1 MWLLSGS
8 TTKFADR
15 PPYESCVVPRGG
27 PPVCSE
33 DPNID
38 GPLATYSVMRDDFNI
53 KGGGG
58 LRFSWVG
65 FD

>member
-1 MWLLSGS
+1 MALTLFRSARPIRVSLYAEARFMWLLSDS
-8 TTKFADR
+8 TTTFAD
-15 PPYESCVVPRGG
+15 
-27 PPVCSE
+27 
-33 DPNID
+33 
-38 GPLATYSVMRDDFNI
+38 PLGVATYSVVRDDFGI

>member
-1 MWLLSGS
+1 LVSGS
-8 TTKFADR
+8 TTTFAD
-15 PPYESCVVPRGG
+15 PAGV
-27 PPVCSE
+27 
-33 DPNID
+33 
-38 GPLATYSVMRDDFNI
+38 ATYSVTRDDFGV

>member
-1 MWLLSGS
+1 MWIVSGP
-8 TTKFADR
+8 TTTFIA
-15 PPYESCVVPRGG
+15 
-27 PPVCSE
+27 
-33 DPNID
+33 PN
-38 GPLATYSVMRDDFNI
+38 GAVSFSVLRDDFGI

>member
-1 MWLLSGS
+1 LVSDP
-8 TTKFADR
+8 TTTFADTNG
-15 PPYESCVVPRGG
+15 V
-27 PPVCSE
+27 
-33 DPNID
+33 
-38 GPLATYSVMRDDFNI
+38 ATYTVVRDDFGI